1 MRKALIYGLTM
12 VITIFSILTGCSSE
26 KINVIFSDTGQTM
39 LVNSSNATLLEIL
52 ADQGL
57 NVAELQKKYQPS
69 IDWNQRVKGEADIQF
84 ACKCKVTL
92 HVGGKEVGD
101 FTTTET
107 TVADFLTERGITL
120 SAWDEVQIANP
131 KQTVGSQTIF
141 DGMIL
146 MVHRV
151 EQHLQKKE
159 KGIAFKAQEV
169 KNDQLPKGEKKTKIK
184 GKPGKVVY
192 EVAQLYKNGKP
203 ISVATEKAI
212 EVIPSVTEVVMVG
225 TNEKW
230 TASETSTRVTASTL
244 TVIATGYSPTG
255 HRTATGI
262 WPKRGTIAVD
272 TAVIPFG
279 TRIYIPG
286 YGNGIAQDR
295 GGAIRGNRIDL
306 FFSTEKEA
314 LQWGKRKITI
324 RILQ

>member
-69 IDWNQRVKGEADIQF
+69 IDWNQRIKGEADIQL

-107 TVADFLTERGITL
+107 TVADFLKERAITL

-184 GKPGKVVY
+184 GKPGKVIY

-244 TVIATGYSPTG
+244 TVVATGYSPTG

-262 WPKRGTIAVD
+262 WPKRGTVAVD
-272 TAVIPFG
+272 TAIIPFG

-314 LQWGKRKITI
+314 LQWGKRKVTI